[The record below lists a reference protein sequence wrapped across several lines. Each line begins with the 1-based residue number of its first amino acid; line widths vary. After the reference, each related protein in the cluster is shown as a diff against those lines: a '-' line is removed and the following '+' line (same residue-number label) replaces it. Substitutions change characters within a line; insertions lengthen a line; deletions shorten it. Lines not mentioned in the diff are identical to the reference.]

1 MRTFIFCNLV
11 LLLLTGL
18 LQAAIKTEVVEYK
31 HGDVTLEGFLAYDD
45 AVKGAR
51 PGVLIIHQWRG
62 LTENEM
68 MRAKMLAEL
77 GYVAFAVDV
86 YGKGVRPANSEEA
99 SKEAGKYYGDVP
111 LLRGRLE
118 SGLQTLLAN
127 KSVDTKRVAAI
138 GYCFGGMS
146 ALELARSGAPV
157 AGVVSFHG
165 SLKANNPADAMKIKG
180 KVLVCHGAED
190 TYVPMADVQAF
201 MDEMKAANVDY
212 QFIAYSGAVH
222 SFTQKEAGDDKSKG
236 SAYNANADRR
246 SWQAMKDFFAEI
258 LK

>member
-45 AVKGAR
+45 AAKSVR
-51 PGVLIIHQWRG
+51 PGVLVIHQWRG
-62 LTENEM
+62 LTENEK
-68 MRAKMLAEL
+68 MRAQMLAEL
-77 GYVAFAVDV
+77 GYVALAVDV

-99 SKEAGKYYGDVP
+99 SKEAGKYYGDVA

-118 SGLQTLLAN
+118 AGLQTLLAN
-127 KSVDTKRVAAI
+127 KLVDPKRVAAI

-146 ALELARSGAPV
+146 ALELARSGAPLS
-157 AGVVSFHG
+157 GVVSFHG
-165 SLKANNPADAMKIKG
+165 SLKANNPADAKNIKG

-258 LK
+258 F